1 MEKDRKEMISAYKER
16 RREGGVFAIR
26 NSQNGRLLLQW
37 TTELTG
43 SRNRFQF
50 AQMTGSCVDWKIAKD
65 WDALGKDVFVF
76 EVLDT
81 LQQKEEQTA
90 EEFKEDV
97 KALYDLWLEKMDSGL
112 LY

>member
-1 MEKDRKEMISAYKER
+1 
-16 RREGGVFAIR
+16 
-26 NSQNGRLLLQW
+26 
-37 TTELTG
+37 
-43 SRNRFQF
+43 
-50 AQMTGSCVDWKIAKD
+50 MTGSCVDWKIAKD